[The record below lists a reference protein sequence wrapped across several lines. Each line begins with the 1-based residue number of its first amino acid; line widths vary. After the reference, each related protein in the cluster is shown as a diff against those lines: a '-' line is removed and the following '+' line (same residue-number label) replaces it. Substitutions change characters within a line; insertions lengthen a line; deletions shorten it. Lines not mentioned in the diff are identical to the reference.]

1 MTTFVDDDEAAKLLG
16 LSPEQFRELA
26 NFAPGFPKAV
36 RSLDAVEAF
45 KAKREAAV
53 AAWFESPVF

>member
-26 NFAPGFPKAV
+26 NFAPGFPKAL
-36 RSLDAVEAF
+36 RSL
-45 KAKREAAV
+45 EAAKPSRPSARMPRRHGSKAPGV
-53 AAWFESPVF
+53 